1 MIYIE
6 LTAWRKSN
14 THIWNIDL
22 LSHNWNI
29 LQCYDWNNV
38 FFLRDIKA
46 DMFIITA
53 VMNNTDTTWA
63 INLIEG
69 FYFADEISV
78 LRCSQMC
85 KK

>member
-1 MIYIE
+1 MTE
-6 LTAWRKSN
+6 T
-14 THIWNIDL
+14 T
-22 LSHNWNI
+22 
-29 LQCYDWNNV
+29 

-63 INLIEG
+63 INLVEG
-69 FYFADEISV
+69 FYFSDEISV